1 MIIYN
6 ITNKVHPSIE
16 EAWLQWQKEEH
27 IPDIMRS
34 GQFADY
40 KIFRLLEQDD
50 SDGITYV
57 IQYAAPS
64 QQHYQ
69 HFIDTFDIVL
79 RQKAFDK
86 WGNLFIAF
94 RTIMQ
99 VV

>member
-6 ITNKVHPSIE
+6 ITNKVHPSVE
-16 EAWLQWQKEEH
+16 GAWLQWQKEEH

-34 GQFADY
+34 GQFTGY
-40 KIFRLLEQDD
+40 KIFRLLEHDD
-50 SDGITYV
+50 SDGVTYI
-57 IQYAAPS
+57 IQYTAPS

-69 HFIDTFDIVL
+69 HYINTFDTAF

-86 WGNLFIAF
+86 WGDLFIAF

-99 VV
+99 VL

>member
-6 ITNKVHPSIE
+6 STNKVHPGIE
-16 EAWLQWQKEEH
+16 SAWLQWQKEEH

-34 GQFADY
+34 GQFTSY

-50 SDGITYV
+50 SDGVTYV
-57 IQYAAPS
+57 IQFTAPT
-64 QQHYQ
+64 QEHYQ
-69 HFIDTFDIVL
+69 HYLDAFAPAH

-86 WGNLFIAF
+86 WGDLFIAF
-94 RTIMQ
+94 RTVMQ